1 MQLNNQLYQMK
12 LEMTSL
18 QNQIDAQP
26 SPSRSVM
33 SSKISRM
40 DASPKPAPKTQSQN
54 KPANGGKVN
63 DTKNSYDENDDMED
77 LS

>member
-1 MQLNNQLYQMK
+1 
-12 LEMTSL
+12 
-18 QNQIDAQP
+18 
-26 SPSRSVM
+26 M

-40 DASPKPAPKTQSQN
+40 DASPKPKPAPK
-54 KPANGGKVN
+54 AVVNGGKVN